1 MLNRRENG
9 SVPLGTQAWCE
20 CEQEIVAMYE
30 FFEHTADVGLRVRAV
45 DVVELFSDAA
55 RGLFSVMAANLS
67 SVQPVEEIAIHLESD
82 TLEDLW
88 HNWLSELLYVFHGRR
103 LVLTE
108 FHIEVRLPEG
118 YDAITAA
125 GEPPAKCASPA
136 VLDAVARGE
145 PIDPLRHEIELEVK
159 AVTWHR
165 LKVERQPSGW
175 LAEVILD
182 I

>member
-1 MLNRRENG
+1 
-9 SVPLGTQAWCE
+9 
-20 CEQEIVAMYE
+20 MYE

-82 TLEDLW
+82 NLEDLW
-88 HNWLSELLYVFHGRR
+88 HNWLSELLYAFHGRR

-108 FHIEVRLPEG
+108 FHVDVQLPERCE
-118 YDAITAA
+118 AITADSQ
-125 GEPPAKCASPA
+125 PPAICASPA
-136 VLDAVARGE
+136 VLNAVVRGE
-145 PIDPLRHEIELEVK
+145 PIDPKRHEIELEVK

-165 LKVERQPSGW
+165 LKVERQPNGW